1 MLSENLE
8 LPASDCSWQVPL
20 GMGDPERIPK
30 GHPSRELSRLGTSR
44 PRSQMTKTRVLSG
57 YRLLICISTR
67 TLWESSYFQ
76 VHYTQYVSEQ
86 ICAFRGSLFN
96 IFSICS
102 WLQIYLFI
110 YLFIYCYCCCCCSS
124 SYYYQVELLEAIV
137 VFNTFAVCG
146 ALSFLNAGPVPP
158 LAIGAPCL
166 PSCGFENYMFTIVYG
181 RSRTY

>member
-110 YLFIYCYCCCCCSS
+110 YLFI
-124 SYYYQVELLEAIV
+124 VIV
-137 VFNTFAVCG
+137 VVVVLLLIITKLNYLKPLSYLILLLSAVHW
-146 ALSFLNAGPVPP
+146 ASLM
-158 LAIGAPCL
+158 LAQCL
-166 PSCGFENYMFTIVYG
+166 H
-181 RSRTY
+181 